1 MSARPGDRTDGL
13 GAMLVLVLVA
23 AAAACLRIEID
34 ALHDDCRRRA
44 DQLAQFEL
52 LVTHDRPA
60 GAAVPAALGMLDG
73 LFPGERLV
81 AREHASIRH
90 LDLQPVNSA
99 GARP

>member
-1 MSARPGDRTDGL
+1 
-13 GAMLVLVLVA
+13 MLVLMLVA
-23 AAAACLRIEID
+23 AAAGCLRLEID

-81 AREHASIRH
+81 ARELTAIRH
-90 LDLQPVNSA
+90 LDLQPLPAA